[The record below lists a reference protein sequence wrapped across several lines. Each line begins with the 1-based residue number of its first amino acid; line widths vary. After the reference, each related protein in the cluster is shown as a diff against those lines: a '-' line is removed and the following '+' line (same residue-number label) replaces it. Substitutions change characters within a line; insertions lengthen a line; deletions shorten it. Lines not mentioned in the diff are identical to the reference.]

1 MEICT
6 LCNTSFKNRNSLRV
20 HKSRFH
26 REKDSS
32 KHDYHEKSVEAREDD
47 SSSKL
52 QSDMKKPHPAFGY
65 DVYKYAREG
74 ERKRF
79 RSDDEISNE
88 SNRSDFKK
96 AKHIILKTAKNQ
108 WSRMLVL
115 K

>member
-1 MEICT
+1 MST
-6 LCNTSFKNRNSLRV
+6 WRA

-26 REKDSS
+26 KQNDGSIDEFED
-32 KHDYHEKSVEAREDD
+32 KSVEAREDD
-47 SSSKL
+47 SSSRL
-52 QSDMKKPHPAFGY
+52 QSDMEKPHPAFGY

-108 WSRMLVL
+108 WSRMSIL
-115 K
+115 KWLINWTYV